1 MRKEI
6 HNWWEQ
12 AQRDYVKAE
21 VLFHAKQYDGVAF
34 YAQQT
39 VEKVL
44 KALFLQEFDDIKKVH
59 DLSYLSTKLG
69 APQKIKEICSV
80 LTQVYVET
88 RYPDASTVIPAE
100 KFSKADA
107 ETFLENAREVT
118 EWVRKK
124 LLSN

>member
-100 KFSKADA
+100 K
-107 ETFLENAREVT
+107 LQMQ
-118 EWVRKK
+118 K
-124 LLSN
+124 LS